1 MDQEVMFDTREQL
14 RKIQKG
20 LLPEETVYAVFD
32 MKGGGTGFIGITDK
46 RVMIQDS
53 AFIKNESAIVS
64 IPYDR
69 IHALATSEET
79 GMLGGRGVF
88 AGSKLV
94 LRASVN
100 RALMVVEMVVLPSGS
115 VSSLLGPTALR

>member
-1 MDQEVMFDTREQL
+1 MNQEVVFDTREQL
-14 RKIQKG
+14 KKIQEG
-20 LLPEETVYAVFD
+20 LLPEETVYAVLD
-32 MKGGGTGFIGITDK
+32 LKGSGTGFIGITDK
-46 RVMIQDS
+46 RVMIQDTT
-53 AFIKNESAIVS
+53 FIKNESAIVS

-94 LRASVN
+94 LSTSA
-100 RALMVVEMVVLPSGS
+100 GS
-115 VSSLLGPTALR
+115 YELEFRGADKAHAAHDLILKRMLT

>member
-14 RKIQKG
+14 RKIQ
-20 LLPEETVYAVFD
+20 
-32 MKGGGTGFIGITDK
+32 
-46 RVMIQDS
+46 
-53 AFIKNESAIVS
+53 AFIKKESAIVS

-94 LRASVN
+94 LSTSA
-100 RALMVVEMVVLPSGS
+100 GS
-115 VSSLLGPTALR
+115 YELEFRGADKAHAAHDLILKRMLW

>member
-14 RKIQKG
+14 KKIQRG
-20 LLPEETVYAVFD
+20 LLPEETVYAVLD
-32 MKGGGTGFIGITDK
+32 MKGGGTGFIGITNK

-69 IHALATSEET
+69 IHALATTEET

-94 LRASVN
+94 LSTSA
-100 RALMVVEMVVLPSGS
+100 GS
-115 VSSLLGPTALR
+115 YELEFRGADKAHAAHDLILKRMLG